1 MNERN
6 ERYNEIT
13 FQAYCIQSINRAV
26 ARGVR
31 QKERRAEREI
41 SLSELQEQG
50 EPMLATPL
58 ADPAELPLASDYF
71 EVGGMTVPV
80 IDSALARA
88 LRSITPDR
96 RLVVLLSYLLDETD
110 AKIARDLDLPKATV
124 QDRRQKAIKRLKE
137 LLENNP

>member
-1 MNERN
+1 
-6 ERYNEIT
+6 
-13 FQAYCIQSINRAV
+13 
-26 ARGVR
+26 
-31 QKERRAEREI
+31 
-41 SLSELQEQG
+41 
-50 EPMLATPL
+50 MLAAPL

-110 AKIARDLDLPKATV
+110 AEIARDLDLPKATV

-137 LLENNP
+137 LLENNPCPTQICYSIVLNVVKISANKYPQNEVCYPEKRCINSKSALQ